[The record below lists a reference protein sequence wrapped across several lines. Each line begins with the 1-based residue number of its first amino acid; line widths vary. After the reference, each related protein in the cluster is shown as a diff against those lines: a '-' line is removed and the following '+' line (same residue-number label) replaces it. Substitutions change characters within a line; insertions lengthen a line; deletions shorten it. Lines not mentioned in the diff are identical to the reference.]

1 MQFKVTELATCIGN
15 AFSTCDSSV
24 AVFLPDAVAIKAAFR
39 GICDKKTNTYSFSL
53 LIIYHITFFFFN
65 LIEVFQA
72 GLTCMTNSGVDAIAL
87 ATSCINTTAL
97 ANIVTEA
104 TSGSWQGYC
113 SFYVTLIDCY
123 MDGYTCDA
131 EFETLYKDYSKALLP
146 SKCRDY
152 STSLSAWI
160 ATYGA
165 ATTQM
170 YSLTLIT
177 IVTATGMMA
186 SYFQ

>member
-1 MQFKVTELATCIGN
+1 MTVLSFVTPLAFTPFSSKVDRISHVYWY

-39 GICDKKTNTYSFSL
+39 GICDKK
-53 LIIYHITFFFFN
+53 
-65 LIEVFQA
+65 QA